1 MSQKERQ
8 GPERRG
14 RPGLLIAGVYSSR
27 EQNFQDMAY
36 AGKEPTAGKEPK
48 QDSHSLE
55 MNDSRPQVFTGQSS
69 EAASST
75 SLLWD
80 AKNIIFKL
88 DKRQ

>member
-1 MSQKERQ
+1 
-8 GPERRG
+8 
-14 RPGLLIAGVYSSR
+14 
-27 EQNFQDMAY
+27 MAC
-36 AGKEPTAGKEPK
+36 AGKEPK

-80 AKNIIFKL
+80 AQEHYIQARQETIKTGKQNLSSKTTLHLLDSLSKETYILWKGKFKN
-88 DKRQ
+88 